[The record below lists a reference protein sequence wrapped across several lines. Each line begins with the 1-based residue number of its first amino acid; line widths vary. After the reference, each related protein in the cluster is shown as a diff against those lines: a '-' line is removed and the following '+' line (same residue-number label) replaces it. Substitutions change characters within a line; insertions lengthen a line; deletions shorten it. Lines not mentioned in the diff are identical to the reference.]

1 MPAYLKEDHPPL
13 EGEPC
18 RDYLS
23 KLTKWGE
30 RPPAEAF
37 MKIANQLY
45 LEHCLKNEKKMAQK
59 MKAKSTSFGRRHK
72 SLGVPRK
79 SNGEVQTEN
88 AHHEN
93 EKATGQAQDRNDN
106 IVQFFGKQANLVN
119 LKMH

>member
-1 MPAYLKEDHPPL
+1 MKEEHPPL

-59 MKAKSTSFGRRHK
+59 MKAKPTSFGRRHK
-72 SLGVPRK
+72 SLGVPKK
-79 SNGEVQTEN
+79 SNRGSQ
-88 AHHEN
+88 HEN
-93 EKATGQAQDRNDN
+93 GHFEAEKAAGQDKNDFN
-106 IVQFFGKQANLVN
+106 VQFFGK
-119 LKMH
+119 

>member
-1 MPAYLKEDHPPL
+1 
-13 EGEPC
+13 
-18 RDYLS
+18 
-23 KLTKWGE
+23 
-30 RPPAEAF
+30 
-37 MKIANQLY
+37 
-45 LEHCLKNEKKMAQK
+45 

-79 SNGEVQTEN
+79 SNGEVQNEN

-93 EKATGQAQDRNDN
+93 EKAIGQAQDRNEN

>member
-1 MPAYLKEDHPPL
+1 MHKVNASPQLSCCSSDLSEFENLKLIEKQVFKSGKKEKVPEYLKQDHPFE

-45 LEHCLKNEKKMAQK
+45 LEHCFK
-59 MKAKSTSFGRRHK
+59 
-72 SLGVPRK
+72 
-79 SNGEVQTEN
+79 
-88 AHHEN
+88 
-93 EKATGQAQDRNDN
+93 
-106 IVQFFGKQANLVN
+106 
-119 LKMH
+119 

>member
-1 MPAYLKEDHPPL
+1 M

-45 LEHCLKNEKKMAQK
+45 LEHILKNEKKMAQK
-59 MKAKSTSFGRRHK
+59 MKTKSTSFGRRHK
-72 SLGVPRK
+72 SLGVPKR
-79 SNGEVQTEN
+79 SRRESQNEN
-88 AHHEN
+88 VALED
-93 EKATGQAQDRNDN
+93 EKATRQAQDKNDIN
-106 IVQFFGKQANLVN
+106 VQYFGKQANLVN